1 VLITGGTGA
10 LGGHV
15 ARWLAGAGAEHLV
28 LAGRRGP
35 DAPGAAGLKAELEEA
50 GVRVTVAACDVAD
63 REALAALLAEHPV
76 DAVVH
81 TAGTAEAGMLAE
93 TNLGDFAATVAAK
106 ALGAVHLHELLGDQ
120 ELDAFVLF
128 SSVSGVWGGGGQAAY
143 SAANAFLDGLAQH
156 RRARGLAATAIAWGP
171 WGEGGMVADT
181 GDEERLRQRGLTV
194 LRPDR
199 AISALHG
206 ALSGGDG
213 TVTVA
218 DVDWERFV
226 VPFTVSRPSALLSDL
241 PEVRDALAEE
251 LAEQTVEPSALT
263 AKLSTLSEDE
273 QQRLLVDTV
282 CAHAAAVLGH
292 SGSAVVEADLAF
304 RDLGFDSLTAVELRN
319 LLTADTGL
327 TLPATLVFD
336 HPTPE
341 AIARH
346 LRSELAGEPGPEE
359 ASVFSELDRLE
370 SVISTAASAEETV
383 RSGVRRRLQELL
395 SLVNSAGEQ
404 GAESADAQRQLED
417 ATIDDIFDLID
428 QDLENS

>member
-1 VLITGGTGA
+1 
-10 LGGHV
+10 
-15 ARWLAGAGAEHLV
+15 
-28 LAGRRGP
+28 
-35 DAPGAAGLKAELEEA
+35 
-50 GVRVTVAACDVAD
+50 VRVTVAACDVAD

-76 DAVVH
+76 NAVVH

-93 TNLGDFAATVAAK
+93 TSLGDFTTTVAAK
-106 ALGAVHLHELLGDQ
+106 ALGAAHLHELLGDQ

-128 SSVSGVWGGGGQAAY
+128 SSISGVWGGGGQAAY

-171 WGEGGMVADT
+171 WAGGGMVADA
-181 GDEERLRQRGLTV
+181 GDEERLRQRGLTA

-199 AISALHG
+199 AISALQG

-213 TVTVA
+213 TVTVV
-218 DVDWERFV
+218 DVDWERFA

-241 PEVRDALAEE
+241 PEVRDALAKQP
-251 LAEQTVEPSALT
+251 AEQAAEPSALKE
-263 AKLSTLSEDE
+263 KLSTLSEDE
-273 QQRLLVDTV
+273 RRRLLVDTV

-292 SGSAVVEADLAF
+292 SGAVAVEPDLAF

-346 LRSELAGEPGPEE
+346 LASELAGETGPDEV
-359 ASVFSELDRLE
+359 SVFSQLDRLE
-370 SVISTAASAEETV
+370 SVISTAVSAEEPV
-383 RSGVRRRLQELL
+383 PSGVRRRLQELL

-404 GAESADAQRQLED
+404 TAESARAQRRLRD

-428 QDLENS
+428 QDLEIS